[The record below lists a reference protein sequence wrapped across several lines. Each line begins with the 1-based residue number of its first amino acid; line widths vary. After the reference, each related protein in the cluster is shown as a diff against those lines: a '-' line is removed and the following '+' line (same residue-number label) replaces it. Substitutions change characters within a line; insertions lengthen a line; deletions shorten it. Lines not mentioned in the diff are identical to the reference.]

1 MADEARP
8 GWTRW
13 LTDQRVL
20 FVAVNLLANLLVLG
34 RSLVAL
40 RLLGEADLGRV
51 TIVQTLVLVAG
62 FLQFGLW
69 NGGYRLLCDNDPEEA
84 RRLTRMAWLWMAG
97 VALVAGLGLAAAL
110 AAGSRQEAGLLLAGG
125 LAGLFGLARNWA
137 ANHLIALGDL
147 GRLNRLTAVSAL
159 ASLVPLGFV
168 GSAPLAAVIAS
179 IAVQPLLFV
188 VLAVPGRA
196 ELRPTRG
203 PLDRTLA
210 RRAFGAGFA
219 LFAVGLLQQGSVVVE
234 RAYVLDALGLES
246 LGRLFLATLFLTLF
260 QLVPASFD
268 AIFLRRV
275 VAARQ
280 AADPLRTGRETGTFL
295 AVALAYCGLGVL
307 ATLLAARPI
316 LAALFPE
323 RLADFPFVLAI
334 LPGLVLFTLASPL
347 AVMFNVLIAYRAF
360 WVAYGCGTLLT
371 LAVLGAARAGWVAL
385 DLMGVATLRG
395 LALGLTGGIL
405 IAAAMAAWRRH
416 PEFRP
421 RLSGRRAET

>member
-69 NGGYRLLCDNDPEEA
+69 NGGYRLLCENDPDEA

-97 VALVAGLGLAAAL
+97 LALLAGLGLVGAL
-110 AAGSRQEAGLLLAGG
+110 AAGVRQEAGLLLAGG

-147 GRLNRLTAVSAL
+147 GRLNALTAMSAA
-159 ASLVPLGFV
+159 ASLAPLLFV
-168 GSAPLAAVIAS
+168 SSAPLWAVIAS
-179 IAVQPLLFV
+179 IAAQPLVFLM
-188 VLAVPGRA
+188 LAVAWRHD
-196 ELRPTRG
+196 LLPTCG
-203 PLDRTLA
+203 PLDTALA

-219 LFAVGLLQQGSVVVE
+219 LFAVGLLLQANLVVE
-234 RAYVLDALGLES
+234 RGFVLEMLGLDS
-246 LGRLFLATLFLTLF
+246 LGRLFLAYLFITLF

-275 VAARQ
+275 VAVRQ
-280 AADPLRTGRETGTFL
+280 GGDRMRTGREIGVF
-295 AVALAYCGLGVL
+295 LGVTVGYCAL
-307 ATLLAARPI
+307 VVAATLIAGPLLI
-316 LAALFPE
+316 GALFPE
-323 RLADFPFVLAI
+323 RGADFPFVLAI

-347 AVMFNVLIAYRAF
+347 AVMFNVLIDYRAF
-360 WVAYGCGTLLT
+360 WIAYGAGTALT
-371 LAVLGAARAGWVAL
+371 LCGLGLGWAGLVPF
-385 DLMGVATLRG
+385 DLAGVAGLRG
-395 LALGLTGGIL
+395 LAYGVTGAIL
-405 IAAAMAAWRRH
+405 ITACIAAWRRH

-421 RLSGRRAET
+421 RLRA